1 MVLQRMSSRDKRAL
15 LMGGSCALLVLLYA
29 YVWKPWQAD
38 QAALRARV
46 ERQEQLLERI
56 GMSPT
61 PKAKMNQ
68 MILSK
73 KVPTYTMP
81 QEEDMQRLIFE
92 REFGKQLKKAGV
104 KPKSMPQFISQG
116 KKIPPLGVKMLK
128 IQGEGT
134 CKFEQALDLLAGM
147 YENPHLASVE
157 EFKLTCDE
165 KKRKERLVDV
175 SLTVTT
181 LTKQ

>member
-128 IQGEGT
+128 IQGEGK

>member
-104 KPKSMPQFISQG
+104 KPKSMPRFISQG

-128 IQGEGT
+128 IQGEGK